1 MVHCVVFGCGSRSD
15 RDNGIGFYRKPPVIK
30 NKSVFEEELIRKL
43 ELLKIS
49 VAKSTGKYDQ

>member
-15 RDNGIGFYRKPPVIK
+15 RDNRIGFYRKPPVIK

-43 ELLKIS
+43 ELLQNFGRK
-49 VAKSTGKYDQ
+49 KYGEI